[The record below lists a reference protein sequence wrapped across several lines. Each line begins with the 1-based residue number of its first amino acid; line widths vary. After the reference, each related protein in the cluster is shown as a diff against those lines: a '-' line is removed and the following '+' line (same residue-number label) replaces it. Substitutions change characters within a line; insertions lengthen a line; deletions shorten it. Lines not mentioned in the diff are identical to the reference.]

1 VHKTRNHHIR
11 ELITHF
17 QEVYPATLSLDLSFK
32 DCTAR
37 VYTNSAAVRERLLEH
52 YRGFVKPAG
61 QPAFLV
67 TVLETP
73 PFILDEAYDLHVA
86 GEAEVAIAS
95 ELADRLDGCLVHDRR
110 TGMLTLCDE
119 TRRLLVGPAT
129 EQLETVVTSIYELY
143 GMCRCAGLDRRRGQA
158 RQLAAR

>member
-1 VHKTRNHHIR
+1 MHKTRNHLIR

-37 VYTNSAAVRERLLEH
+37 VYTNSAAVRDRLLNH

-73 PFILDEAYDLHVA
+73 PFILDGAYDLHVA
-86 GEAEVAIAS
+86 GEADVAIAS
-95 ELADRLDGCLVHDRR
+95 DVADRLDGCLLHDRR

-119 TRRLLVGPAT
+119 TRRLLVGPAS
-129 EQLETVVTSIYELY
+129 EQLETIVTSIFELY
-143 GMCRCAGLDRRRGQA
+143 GMCRCAGTGRRSGSS
-158 RQLAAR
+158 RQLATR